1 MGIGLLAACDPR
13 ADDARVVVPAG
24 SAWRY
29 ADAPAA
35 GWREPGFDDT
45 DWAGG
50 PAPLGFGRVGVRT
63 RLPDALGRDD
73 DERSTALRHVFEL
86 VDASAVARV
95 RLRLVRD
102 DGAVVFLNGREIA
115 RSNVLHAPLDAELP
129 AATPTSPSD
138 DQRELWLEPDALRSG
153 KNVLAVDLRGHWR
166 ERGALFF
173 DLELAL
179 LPADAPLRLLRAP
192 YVQRLAP
199 TSAVVLWGTN
209 RPVAGE
215 VRYGASRDALERSAV
230 SVPGS
235 SHEVVL
241 QGLEPGSTVHY
252 AVLADGEVL
261 EGGGP
266 FAFRVPPV
274 SGTRDPFRIWVLGDS
289 GTADWRPRAVRDGYL
304 RFSEGRLPDV
314 WLMLGDN
321 AYPTGSEPEYQ
332 RAVFEMYP
340 ELLRQTA
347 LWPVVGNHDAKSS
360 DTRRQR
366 GPFFQAFALPAAGE
380 AGGVASGSEAYYS
393 FDHGNVHFVALD
405 TEGSKRKKM
414 VAWLK
419 RDLAATDADWIVAY
433 WHRPIYSRG
442 TSADD
447 AADARQ
453 HPFQDQVLPLLEEA
467 GVDLVLAGH
476 SHGYERSRL
485 LGATG
490 GDPAR
495 ARAGALDPG
504 DGDPEGDG
512 VYVKRGREGAVFV
525 VAGSSGQIGDAPL
538 DHPAMAVSLRELGS
552 LVLDVDGCTLDGRFV
567 NLRGWLRDHFRI
579 TKPGCAEDVAQPS
592 P

>member
-1 MGIGLLAACDPR
+1 
-13 ADDARVVVPAG
+13 VVVPAG
-24 SAWRY
+24 SVWRY
-29 ADAPAA
+29 ADASAE
-35 GWREPGFDDT
+35 GWREPGFDDAG
-45 DWAGG
+45 WAEG
-50 PAPLGFGRVGVRT
+50 PAPVGFGRGGVRT
-63 RLPDALGRDD
+63 RLPDALGREDD
-73 DERSTALRHVFEL
+73 DRSTALRHVFEL
-86 VDASAVARV
+86 GDPSAVARI
-95 RLRLVRD
+95 RLSLVRD

-129 AATPTSPSD
+129 AATSTSPSD
-138 DQRELWLEPDALRSG
+138 DRRELWLDPDALRSG
-153 KNVLAVDLRGHWR
+153 ENVLAVDLRSHWR

-209 RPVAGE
+209 RSVAGE
-215 VRYGASRDALERSAV
+215 VRFGSSPDALVRSAA

-241 QGLEPGSTVHY
+241 EGLEPGATVHY
-252 AVLADGEVL
+252 AVAGDGELL

-266 FAFRVPPV
+266 YRFRVPPPAG
-274 SGTRDPFRIWVLGDS
+274 SRAPLRIWVLGDS

-304 RFSEGRLPDV
+304 RFADGRLPDV

-321 AYPTGSEPEYQ
+321 AYPTGSEPEHQ
-332 RAVFEMYP
+332 RAVFDMYP

-347 LWPVVGNHDAKSS
+347 LWPVVGNHDSKSS

-380 AGGVASGSEAYYS
+380 AGGVPSGSEAYYS
-393 FDHGNVHFVALD
+393 FEYAGVHFVALD
-405 TEGSKRKKM
+405 TEGSKLRTM
-414 VAWLK
+414 VEWLR
-419 RDLAATDADWIVAY
+419 RDLAAVRSDWLVAY

-447 AADARQ
+447 AADARR
-453 HPFQDQVLPLLEEA
+453 HPFQADVLPLLEEA

-485 LGATG
+485 LGPTG

-495 ARAGALDPG
+495 ARTGALDTG

-512 VYVKRGREGAVFV
+512 AYLKRGQEGAVFV

-567 NLRGWLRDHFRI
+567 NLRGWLRDHFRM
-579 TKPGCAEDVAQPS
+579 TKPGCADG
-592 P
+592 